1 MSQTCGL
8 ASFFFH
14 IFHAKN
20 PLYRPEFIN
29 QTLILSDE
37 MRKIAKQNKNMNW
50 LEQEIEIEKK
60 CRRIKKKP
68 KPWHICLRDKWCR
81 RCGRQTKYRRNL
93 HKSTF
98 QKYFRLYIFL
108 YFSNCK
114 RVKKSPHC
122 ICVLHATQNE
132 WNGKDK
138 EDLKEGFAMFARITY
153 CSRSTVGFS
162 YRRYGH
168 IHKLIKMFNQSYT
181 RKKFVFFSWVECSV
195 FFCSPVFFGV
205 QVDKALSSLF

>member
-114 RVKKSPHC
+114 RVKKKPTLYLC
-122 ICVLHATQNE
+122 IACDTE
-132 WNGKDK
+132 WVKWKRQRRSQRRVRYVCKNY
-138 EDLKEGFAMFARITY
+138 LLFAQYGWVFVQAI
-153 CSRSTVGFS
+153 RSYSQAYKNV
-162 YRRYGH
+162 
-168 IHKLIKMFNQSYT
+168 
-181 RKKFVFFSWVECSV
+181 
-195 FFCSPVFFGV
+195 
-205 QVDKALSSLF
+205 